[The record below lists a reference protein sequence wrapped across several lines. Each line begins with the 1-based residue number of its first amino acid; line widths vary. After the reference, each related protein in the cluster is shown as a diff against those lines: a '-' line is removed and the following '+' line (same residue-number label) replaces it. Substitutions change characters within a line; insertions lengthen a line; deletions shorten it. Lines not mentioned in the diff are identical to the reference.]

1 MFQQMLLESSP
12 KYDADSQEPVLYV
25 EFRNFLAQTCI
36 ENPEN
41 LQILKKAIF
50 KKIGKDLEVKMV
62 LKSQEPGQG
71 RGGLS
76 DISVDELIEQNI
88 YMDVTVEDMED
99 EEE

>member
-1 MFQQMLLESSP
+1 
-12 KYDADSQEPVLYV
+12 
-25 EFRNFLAQTCI
+25 
-36 ENPEN
+36 
-41 LQILKKAIF
+41 
-50 KKIGKDLEVKMV
+50 MV

-88 YMDVTVEDMED
+88 HMDVTVEDMED